1 MNKRQAVE
9 YCYHEG
15 YSAEEAFDKMWPKF
29 NDLTLEWVKEVY
41 EELDS

>member
-1 MNKRQAVE
+1 MNKRAAVE

-15 YSAEEAFDKMWPKF
+15 YSAEDTFDKLWPKY
-29 NDLTLEWVKEVY
+29 NDITLDWVKEIF